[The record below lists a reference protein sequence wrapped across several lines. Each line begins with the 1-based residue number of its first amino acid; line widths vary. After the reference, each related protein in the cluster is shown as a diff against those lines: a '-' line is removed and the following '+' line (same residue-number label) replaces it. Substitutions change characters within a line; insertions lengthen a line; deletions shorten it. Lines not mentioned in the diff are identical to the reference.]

1 MTSPLALHIKN
12 SSQVSNK
19 QSNLNANN
27 LTKYKNWIEKLIL
40 KITISAL
47 KTFMR
52 VIKTHNFG
60 SIQLTIKM
68 AANVRQER
76 EKVFTK

>member
-1 MTSPLALHIKN
+1 M
-12 SSQVSNK
+12 
-19 QSNLNANN
+19 
-27 LTKYKNWIEKLIL
+27 EKSIL

-60 SIQLTIKM
+60 STQSTIKM
-68 AANVRQER
+68 AANTRSKRTR
-76 EKVFTK
+76 ESINKIT

>member
-1 MTSPLALHIKN
+1 MQKS
-12 SSQVSNK
+12 
-19 QSNLNANN
+19 
-27 LTKYKNWIEKLIL
+27 IL

-60 SIQLTIKM
+60 SIPLTIKM
-68 AANVRQER
+68 AAKKHRVDGSEQCLILD
-76 EKVFTK
+76 

>member
-1 MTSPLALHIKN
+1 MQKS
-12 SSQVSNK
+12 
-19 QSNLNANN
+19 
-27 LTKYKNWIEKLIL
+27 IL

-47 KTFMR
+47 KTLMR